1 MKKEKGGMTMANQY
15 VNSWSEEEIT
25 FLIENYCKHGI
36 NYCCEHLNRSKSA
49 ILHKAHRMKL
59 RRRGIGR
66 DTRYHICDGY
76 LVRSDVNNNKVFIH
90 REVMEQKI
98 GRPLTSKD
106 IVHHID
112 GDKLNN
118 DPDNLLLTDKT
129 GHQRIHNRN
138 RNEKGQFI

>member
-1 MKKEKGGMTMANQY
+1 
-15 VNSWSEEEIT
+15 
-25 FLIENYCKHGI
+25 
-36 NYCCEHLNRSKSA
+36 
-49 ILHKAHRMKL
+49 
-59 RRRGIGR
+59 
-66 DTRYHICDGY
+66 
-76 LVRSDVNNNKVFIH
+76 
-90 REVMEQKI
+90 MEQKI

-118 DPDNLLLTDKT
+118 DPDNLLLTDRA

>member
-1 MKKEKGGMTMANQY
+1 MANQY
-15 VNSWSEEEIT
+15 VNNWSAEEAA
-25 FLIENYCKHGI
+25 FLIENYCKYGI
-36 NYCCEHLNRSKSA
+36 NYCCEHLDRSKSA
-49 ILHKAHRMKL
+49 ILHKAHKMGL
-59 RRRGIGR
+59 RRRGVGR
-66 DTRYHICDGY
+66 TTRYHICDGY

-98 GRPLTSKD
+98 GRPLTSED

-118 DPDNLLLTDKT
+118 DPNNLLLTDRA
-129 GHQRIHNRN
+129 GHQGIHNRD